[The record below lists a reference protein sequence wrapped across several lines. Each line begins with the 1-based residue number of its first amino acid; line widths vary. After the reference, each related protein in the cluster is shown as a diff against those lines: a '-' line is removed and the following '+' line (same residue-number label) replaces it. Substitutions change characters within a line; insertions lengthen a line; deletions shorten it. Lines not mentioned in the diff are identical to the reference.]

1 MAAAATWSLAPASE
15 YVFLTFRVGA
25 LTMAQPVERL
35 REVLRY
41 RPAQPVPNA
50 PPFIEGLIELRGE
63 LIPILDL
70 RKRWGVPA
78 DVTRRTRILVTWVQ
92 QYPVGLVVDEAH
104 ALLRVGLHQVRPV
117 PPLPDTALA
126 DLIVGALLDGE
137 RIVLLPDLDLLLR
150 PHERRLWVEFQPTTE
165 VPPPPVE
172 PTGLSS

>member
-1 MAAAATWSLAPASE
+1 MAAAEETAE
-15 YVFLTFRVGA
+15 YVFLAFRVGT

-50 PPFIEGLIELRGE
+50 PLFIEGLIEVRGE

-70 RKRWGVPA
+70 RKRFGFPA
-78 DVTRRTRILVTWVQ
+78 EVTRRTRIVVTWIQ

-104 ALLRVGLHQVRPV
+104 ALLRATLHQVQPV

-137 RIVLLPDLDLLLR
+137 QIVLLPDLDLLLR
-150 PHERRLWVEFQPTTE
+150 PHERRLWLEFQPMAE
-165 VPPPPVE
+165 VPPPLAE
-172 PTGLSS
+172 PGDRPA